1 MFLSDFAVRRPVATS
16 CLIIGLTILGINAYR
31 KMGLEMMP
39 KVDIPYITVVTV
51 YPGASPEELELD
63 VAKRIEDTVSSIEGL
78 KHVSSVCMENVC
90 QTLLEFE
97 LSVDIDIAATDVREK
112 IDLIRSELPEDVE
125 DPIIQKFDVNARPI
139 ATLALTGTT
148 PIDELYDYADNEL
161 RDRLSVVEGVA
172 NVDLIGGAKREVHVE
187 LDREKLAARGL
198 SSMQVVEAV
207 KAGVRTI
214 PSGRVREGGIEY
226 SVKFDAE
233 YDDLRQLAD
242 LEVANQEGRR
252 CYLRDVGRVVMSTE
266 EVRQAARLDGQP
278 CIAIRVVKKAD
289 ANAVEVV
296 RNLRRAVERLN
307 RELPASM
314 QLVWLRDDG
323 TFIEA
328 MNQDAWTNVGVGILL
343 TAGILFLFLYE
354 LRSLVIVGITMPLTI
369 VISLFFMQ
377 AIGYTLNTST
387 LIAIGLSVGILVTN
401 SIVVLEAIISR
412 LQKTGDPKESAR
424 LGASEVFIAVLASAL
439 TNVVVLFPL
448 GAMSTRVGM
457 FMGPL
462 AWTMVVMTV
471 VSLGISFTLTP
482 MLCSLLLKPRR
493 PDARSPLLW
502 LERGFNR
509 FLDGLIE
516 LYRRILAFMERHR
529 WAAVGLVLA
538 VLVMMVHA
546 VWLGGRLGTGFF
558 TETDQGDLYV
568 RMEFPTRYD
577 LNATLERVLE
587 AERRLKDMPEM
598 QHMLTFV
605 GRAEAVLG
613 QTSEGVYLA
622 QIQMMFSQRT
632 ERQLTI
638 YDLMDEVRRRI
649 VPFPDA
655 NVLVSIPSIMGGQSN
670 PVDMEIVGVDLKE
683 LDRLALVSLET
694 AKKIPGILT
703 PDTSVRPP
711 KPELRIRPRREILAD
726 LQTPAVGVGLTLR
739 GNLEGLKAGTFKSR
753 QTARNYDIVVKFIE
767 REGKDQVANFAFPGA
782 EGHALVLATLGKV
795 SEQAAPIQI
804 IRKDKERVTKLTAQL
819 APTLPLGKAVQI
831 LSQDLNSQI
840 AFPPGYRYQFTGL
853 YEVMSEGLGGLLEA
867 GLISVLLVFL
877 SLAAIIESFRRT
889 FLVLVTIPLAL
900 IGTTWALG
908 LAGIS
913 FEIFVVASIVMMTGI
928 VVNNAILIIDR
939 FQVLVDQGTP
949 RHQAMIQAA
958 CDQFRP
964 VVMITLAAV
973 LGMAPLALGRGIG
986 AETRVGVGVA
996 TIGGILVSGILTQFL
1011 LPVIYDLMTRGG
1023 EHHPASAAAST
1034 EPPETVS

>member
-1 MFLSDFAVRRPVATS
+1 MILSDFAVRRPVATS
-16 CLIIGLTILGINAYR
+16 CLIIGLTILGVNAYR

-63 VAKRIEDTVSSIEGL
+63 VAKRIEDAVSSIEGL
-78 KHVSSVCMENVC
+78 KHVASVCMENVC

-97 LSVDIDIAATDVREK
+97 LTVDVDIAATDVREK

-125 DPIIQKFDVNARPI
+125 DPIIQKFDINARPI
-139 ATLALTGTT
+139 ATLALTGTA
-148 PIDELYDYADNEL
+148 PLEELYDYADNQL

-172 NVDLIGGAKREVHVE
+172 NVDLIGGAEREVQIL

-198 SSMQVVEAV
+198 STMQVVEAV
-207 KAGVRTI
+207 KAGLRTI
-214 PSGRVREGGIEY
+214 PSGRVREGGMEY

-233 YDDLRQLAD
+233 YDDIAQLAN
-242 LEVANQEGRR
+242 LQIATQQGRR
-252 CYLRDVGRVVMSTE
+252 CYLRDIGQVVLGTE

-278 CIAIRVVKKAD
+278 CIAIQVVKKAE
-289 ANAVEVV
+289 ANAVQVV
-296 RNLRRAVERLN
+296 HNLRRAVERIN

-323 TFIEA
+323 TFVEA
-328 MNQDAWTNVGVGILL
+328 MAEDAWVNVAVGIAL

-354 LRSLVIVGITMPLTI
+354 FRSLLIVSITMPLTI
-369 VISLFFMQ
+369 VISLFFMY
-377 AIGYTLNTST
+377 AIGYTLNTPT
-387 LIAIGLSVGILVTN
+387 LIAIGVSVGILVTN

-412 LQKTGDPKESAR
+412 FQKTGDPKESAR
-424 LGASEVFIAVLASAL
+424 LGASEVFVAILASAL

-448 GAMSTRVGM
+448 GAMRTRVGL
-457 FMGPL
+457 FMGPM
-462 AWTMVVMTV
+462 AWTMVILTV

-482 MLCSLLLKPRR
+482 MLCSLLLRPRR
-493 PDARSPLLW
+493 PDARSPLVW

-509 FLDGLIE
+509 FLGGLIE

-538 VLVMMVHA
+538 VLAMMVHA

-558 TETDQGDLYV
+558 TETDPGELYV

-577 LNATLERVLE
+577 LKTTMERVLQ
-587 AERRLKDMPEM
+587 AERRLEDLPELK
-598 QHMLTFV
+598 HMLTYI
-605 GRAEAVLG
+605 GRAEAILG

-622 QIQMMFSQRT
+622 QLQLIFSQRT
-632 ERQLTI
+632 QRKLTI

-649 VPFPDA
+649 LPFPDA

-670 PVDMEIVGVDLKE
+670 PIEMEIVGLDLKE
-683 LDRLALVSLET
+683 LDRLALASLEM
-694 AKKIPGILT
+694 AKTIPGILT

-711 KPELRIRPRREILAD
+711 KPELRVRPRREILAD
-726 LQTPAVGVGLTLR
+726 LQTPPVGVGLILR
-739 GNLEGLKAGTFKSR
+739 GNLEGLQAGTFKSR
-753 QTARNYDIVVKFIE
+753 QTARNYDIVVKLLE
-767 REGKDQVANFAFPGA
+767 QEGKDQVASFPFPGA
-782 EGHALVLATLGKV
+782 EGHALVLAALGQV
-795 SEQAAPIQI
+795 TEGTAPIQI

-819 APTLPLGKAVQI
+819 APTLPLGKAVQL
-831 LSQDLNSQI
+831 LSQQLDSQI
-840 AFPPGYRYQFTGL
+840 AFPPGYRYQFTGM

-900 IGTTWALG
+900 IGTTWALA

-939 FQVLVDQGTP
+939 FQILMDQGLP
-949 RHQAMIQAA
+949 RHEAMIQAA
-958 CDQFRP
+958 CDRFRP
-964 VVMITLAAV
+964 ILMITLAAV
-973 LGMAPLALGRGIG
+973 LGMMPLALGRGIG
-986 AETRVGVGVA
+986 AEPRVGVGVA

-1011 LPVIYDLMTRGG
+1011 LPVIYDLFTRRTD
-1023 EHHPASAAAST
+1023 HHSALST
-1034 EPPETVS
+1034 PPSEANS

>member
-613 QTSEGVYLA
+613 QTS
-622 QIQMMFSQRT
+622 
-632 ERQLTI
+632 
-638 YDLMDEVRRRI
+638 
-649 VPFPDA
+649 
-655 NVLVSIPSIMGGQSN
+655 
-670 PVDMEIVGVDLKE
+670 
-683 LDRLALVSLET
+683 
-694 AKKIPGILT
+694 
-703 PDTSVRPP
+703 
-711 KPELRIRPRREILAD
+711 
-726 LQTPAVGVGLTLR
+726 
-739 GNLEGLKAGTFKSR
+739 
-753 QTARNYDIVVKFIE
+753 
-767 REGKDQVANFAFPGA
+767 
-782 EGHALVLATLGKV
+782 
-795 SEQAAPIQI
+795 
-804 IRKDKERVTKLTAQL
+804 
-819 APTLPLGKAVQI
+819 
-831 LSQDLNSQI
+831 
-840 AFPPGYRYQFTGL
+840 
-853 YEVMSEGLGGLLEA
+853 
-867 GLISVLLVFL
+867 
-877 SLAAIIESFRRT
+877 
-889 FLVLVTIPLAL
+889 
-900 IGTTWALG
+900 
-908 LAGIS
+908 
-913 FEIFVVASIVMMTGI
+913 
-928 VVNNAILIIDR
+928 
-939 FQVLVDQGTP
+939 
-949 RHQAMIQAA
+949 
-958 CDQFRP
+958 
-964 VVMITLAAV
+964 
-973 LGMAPLALGRGIG
+973 
-986 AETRVGVGVA
+986 
-996 TIGGILVSGILTQFL
+996 
-1011 LPVIYDLMTRGG
+1011 
-1023 EHHPASAAAST
+1023 
-1034 EPPETVS
+1034 